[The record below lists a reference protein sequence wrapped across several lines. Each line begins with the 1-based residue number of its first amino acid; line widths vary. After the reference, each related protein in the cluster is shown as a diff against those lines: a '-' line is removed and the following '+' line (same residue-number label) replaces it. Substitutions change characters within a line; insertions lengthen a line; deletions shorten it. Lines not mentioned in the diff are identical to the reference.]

1 MERIKFTKM
10 QGLGNDYIYIDGT
23 KNVPEN
29 LPDLA
34 IKMSDRHFGVGSDG
48 LVVIAKSDV
57 ADFKMIMLNADGSY
71 GEMCGNASRCIAK
84 YVYEKGLTNKTT
96 ITLETLAGI
105 KTLVLDVKDGKVVY
119 VSVDMG
125 LAILQPEKIPV
136 LSKGNFV
143 EFEAL
148 GKKIKGTAVSMGNPH
163 VCIFVDDVF
172 FDGFETLGAAIEKHP
187 IFPKKVNV
195 EFIKVIDKQNI
206 EMRVFERGSGE
217 TLACGTG
224 ACASVIACV
233 LNGYAEKDNVVKV
246 KLRGGDLFVEY
257 KSDGRVIMQGGA
269 EFVFEGEYLYA

>member
-1 MERIKFTKM
+1 MEKIKFTKM

-96 ITLETLAGI
+96 VTLETLAGI

-119 VSVDMG
+119 VSADMG

-163 VCIFVDDVF
+163 VCIFVNDVF

-233 LNGYAEKDNVVKV
+233 LNGYAEKDNVLKV

>member
-23 KNVPEN
+23 KTVPEN

-48 LVVIAKSDV
+48 LVVITKSEV

-96 ITLETLAGI
+96 LTLETLAGI
-105 KTLVLDVKDGKVVY
+105 KTLSLDVKDGKVVY

-125 LAILQPEKIPV
+125 LAILEPDKIPV
-136 LSKGNFV
+136 LAKDNFV

-148 GKKIKGTAVSMGNPH
+148 GKNIKGTAVSMGNPH

-224 ACASVIACV
+224 ACASVVACV
-233 LNGYAEKDNVVKV
+233 LNGYAEKDTVVKV
-246 KLRGGDLFVEY
+246 RLRGGDLFVEY